1 MRFPISAMLA
11 VGALSFM
18 FGTLAPASRAQE
30 TRPRYLLLDFMKVP
44 AGGENAYLQVEQ
56 DWKALHQ
63 ERVRAGTIAW
73 WALYGARM
81 PTGSSRE
88 YDFIT
93 MTAYHRFQDLENS
106 ITPEILNNALKGKDV
121 NELMSRTNSARSV
134 VRDEVLVLVDQ
145 VGQP

>member
-1 MRFPISAMLA
+1 MRFPVSAVLA

-18 FGTLAPASRAQE
+18 FGTLVPTSRAQD
-30 TRPRYLLLDFMKVP
+30 TQPRYLLLDFMKVP
-44 AGGENAYLQVEQ
+44 AGNENAYLQVEK
-56 DWKALHQ
+56 DWKALHD
-63 ERVRAGTIAW
+63 ERVRAGKIVW

-88 YDFIT
+88 YDFVT

-106 ITPEILNNALKGKDV
+106 ITPEIVTKALKGKDV
-121 NELMSRTNSARSV
+121 DELMSRTNSARSV

>member
-1 MRFPISAMLA
+1 MRLSIPAVLA
-11 VGALSFM
+11 VGALSFL
-18 FGTLAPASRAQE
+18 FGTLMPSTAAQDS
-30 TRPRYLLLDFMKVP
+30 RPRYLLLDFMKVP
-44 AGGENAYLQVEQ
+44 SGGENAYLQVER
-56 DWKALHQ
+56 DWKALHE
-63 ERVRAGTIAW
+63 ERVRAGKIAW

-81 PTGSSRE
+81 PTGTSRE

-106 ITPEILNNALKGKDV
+106 ITPEILTKALKGKDV
-121 NELMSRTNSARSV
+121 NELMTRTNASRSV